1 MKKLRQDMAELSSTV
16 QDLEKRVNIND
27 AQGSRAPASK
37 SSSSPL
43 VKISGVQAGESNAP
57 RPNVPKAPQ
66 FVGPTR
72 SAYSIE
78 IGQRSLT
85 RMGIPSYDLPSP
97 SAPQSPVERSSDVAT
112 SATDFW
118 QRTNAAEVSR
128 LLFVFQEEVESVYP
142 VIDCTTLA
150 SYAQQILD
158 YGRESQNEAFFSQGA
173 DALAFSLKDFQMAVI
188 GVATA
193 LVIEA
198 HEAFETSEAMVESVE
213 RTVSR
218 ISKPEV
224 DIKGL
229 QLFAILVRLATL
241 SLSPSPV

>member
-1 MKKLRQDMAELSSTV
+1 MAELSSTV
-16 QDLEKRVNIND
+16 QDLQKRVNVDD
-27 AQGSRAPASK
+27 AHSSLALASK

-43 VKISGVQAGESNAP
+43 AKISALQAGEGSTP
-57 RPNVPKAPQ
+57 RHNVPKAPQ

-97 SAPQSPVERSSDVAT
+97 NAPQSPIEPSSNIAT

-118 QRTNAAEVSR
+118 QRTNAAEVAR

-158 YGRESQNEAFFSQGA
+158 YARGNKDETIFTQHGDVPVFT
-173 DALAFSLKDFQMAVI
+173 LKDFHMAVI
-188 GVATA
+188 GIATA

-198 HEAFETSEAMVESVE
+198 HEAFETSEAMVEYVE

-229 QLFAILVRLATL
+229 QLFAILVRPPNRL
-241 SLSPSPV
+241 PFPHPV